1 MAKNNKDHLP
11 SLKNLF
17 SSFSRQGF
25 FQQGED
31 KLGRPFEKKWDDN
44 GFYTKQEKLKDG
56 TMKYTIKDLRNKKK

>member
-1 MAKNNKDHLP
+1 MAKDSKDHLL
-11 SLKNLF
+11 SLKNFF
-17 SSFSRQGF
+17 SSPSRKGF